1 MDSDKKIIKQFVM
14 RGKQIFTFFL
24 GLMFFGTVHSQEKL
38 SLDLEAA
45 KEHAL
50 NYNRTIKNSGLAIDQ
65 SQEQLWAAIAAGLPQ
80 VNATADYSNAMG
92 AEISIQFD
100 ENMPPS
106 KIPIKPTSNFN
117 LQVGQLI
124 FNGGYI
130 VGIQTAKLAKKLSEK
145 NRVKTE
151 QDVLSQVVESYYLV
165 LISEESLKILESNV
179 KNLTEVYKKTEPLV
193 RVGMMEK
200 VELDQLSVQVNS
212 LTNAVR
218 SAERQYEMAKNLLRV
233 QLGVTA
239 ETELEL
245 TQTLADFLGENPV
258 SGIDN
263 SFVPEQN
270 LDFQLLEVQEEITEK
285 QISMQKAGYLPTI
298 SGYYNYTEKIL
309 KPAFD
314 MSPRHMVGFQMN
326 IPVFSSGER
335 RAKVRQ
341 AKIDLETM
349 QNNKALME
357 EQLDIQFKQL
367 QFNLRSAIESY
378 QVQNKNVE
386 VSREVYQNLR
396 RKYEQGMISSLE
408 LTTADNNYLQAES
421 EHLTAMLEV
430 LQAQNALNTLTGK
443 IINN

>member
-1 MDSDKKIIKQFVM
+1 M
-14 RGKQIFTFFL
+14 RRKQIFSLVL
-24 GLMFFGTVHSQEKL
+24 GFMMFGGLSAQEKL
-38 SLDLEAA
+38 SLDLNAA

-106 KIPIKPTSNFN
+106 KIPIKPASNFN

-130 VGIQTAKLAKKLSEK
+130 VGIQTAKLAQKLSEK
-145 NRVKTE
+145 SLVKTE
-151 QDVLSQVVESYYLV
+151 QDVLSQVTESYYLV
-165 LISEESLKILESNV
+165 LISEESLKILKSNV
-179 KNLTEVYKKTEPLV
+179 DNLNEVYRKTEPLV

-218 SAERQYEMAKNLLRV
+218 AAERQYEMAKNLLRV

-239 ETELEL
+239 DTEFDL

-258 SGIDN
+258 DGIETT
-263 SFVPEQN
+263 FVPEQN

-285 QISMQKAGYLPTI
+285 QITMQKAGYLPTV

-314 MSPRHMVGFQMN
+314 MSPKHMIGLQVN

-367 QFNLRSAIESY
+367 QFNLTSAIESY
-378 QVQNKNVE
+378 RVQQKNVE

-421 EHLTAMLEV
+421 EYLTAMLEV
-430 LQAQNALNTLTGK
+430 LQAQNALDTLTGK
-443 IINN
+443 ILNN

>member
-1 MDSDKKIIKQFVM
+1 M
-14 RGKQIFTFFL
+14 RRKQIFILIL
-24 GLMFFGTVHSQEKL
+24 GFMIFGGLNAQEML

-50 NYNRTIKNSGLAIDQ
+50 NYNRTIKNSGLAIDH

-80 VNATADYSNAMG
+80 LNATADYSNAMG

-100 ENMPPS
+100 ESMEPS
-106 KIPIKPTSNFN
+106 KIPIKPSSNFN
-117 LQVGQLI
+117 LQLGQLI

-130 VGIQTAKLAKKLSEK
+130 VGIQTAKLAQKLSEK
-145 NRVKTE
+145 NLVKTE
-151 QDVLSQVVESYYLV
+151 QDVLSQVIESYYLV

-179 KNLTEVYKKTEPLV
+179 ENLNEVYRKTEPLV
-193 RVGMMEK
+193 RVGIMEK

-212 LTNAVR
+212 LSNAVR
-218 SAERQYEMAKNLLRV
+218 SAERQYEMTKNLLRV

-245 TQTLADFLGENPV
+245 TQSLADFLGENPV
-258 SGIDN
+258 DGIDN

-285 QISMQKAGYLPTI
+285 QIDMQKASFLPTV
-298 SGYYNYTEKIL
+298 SGFYNYTEKIL

-314 MSPRHMVGFQMN
+314 MSPKHMVGLQMN

-357 EQLDIQFKQL
+357 EQLEIQFKQL
-367 QFNLRSAIESY
+367 QFNLTSAIESY
-378 QVQNKNVE
+378 RVQQKNVE

-396 RKYEQGMISSLE
+396 RKYEQGMISGLE

-421 EHLTAMLEV
+421 QFLTAMLEV

-443 IINN
+443 IVNN